1 MFEPFLVKSNKWHIE
16 EKSGNGMEIKLNLKM
31 PASYF
36 YQKILESVLFDIK
49 QQTGD
54 KLTEAQLPNYS
65 YDKQFGKNRATLKI
79 TQLIKDQSY
88 HYETTS
94 TRGSYQSSYDIFANG
109 PQSIEV
115 IYRANA
121 KANGKLQQPNDMLMA
136 FVMGFMR
143 KRGFK
148 KMLKQIEK
156 AYQAEQ

>member
-1 MFEPFLVKSNKWHIE
+1 
-16 EKSGNGMEIKLNLKM
+16 MEIKLNLKM

-94 TRGSYQSSYDIFANG
+94 TRGAINQVTIFSRMDRSLLKL
-109 PQSIEV
+109 SI
-115 IYRANA
+115 A
-121 KANGKLQQPNDMLMA
+121 KMP
-136 FVMGFMR
+136 
-143 KRGFK
+143 
-148 KMLKQIEK
+148 KQMVNYNKPMIC
-156 AYQAEQ
+156 

>member
-1 MFEPFLVKSNKWHIE
+1 M
-16 EKSGNGMEIKLNLKM
+16 
-31 PASYF
+31 
-36 YQKILESVLFDIK
+36 
-49 QQTGD
+49 
-54 KLTEAQLPNYS
+54 PNYS

-94 TRGSYQSSYDIFANG
+94 TRGIYQSSYDIFANG

-115 IYRANA
+115 IYRENA
-121 KANGKLQQPNDMLMA
+121 KANGKLQQTNDMLMA

>member
-1 MFEPFLVKSNKWHIE
+1 
-16 EKSGNGMEIKLNLKM
+16 MEIKINLKM

-54 KLTEAQLPNYS
+54 KLTTAQLPNYS
-65 YDKQFGKNRATLKI
+65 YHKQFGKNQATLKI

-88 HYETTS
+88 HYEMIS

-115 IYRANA
+115 IYRENA
-121 KANGKLQQPNDMLMA
+121 KANGKLQQTNDRLMA

-143 KRGFK
+143 KRDFK

-156 AYQAEQ
+156 TYQAEQ

>member
-1 MFEPFLVKSNKWHIE
+1 
-16 EKSGNGMEIKLNLKM
+16 MEIKLNLKM

-36 YQKILESVLFDIK
+36 YQKILESVLFDIR
-49 QQTGD
+49 QQTGE
-54 KLTEAQLPNYS
+54 KLLETQLPNYS

-94 TRGSYQSSYDIFANG
+94 IRGTYQSSYDIFANG
-109 PQSIEV
+109 PQSIQV
-115 IYRANA
+115 IYREQA
-121 KANGKLQQPNDMLMA
+121 KANSKLQQTNDLLMG
-136 FVMGFMR
+136 FIMGFMR

-156 AYQAEQ
+156 TYQTEQ